1 MAITFRGIKGSPL
14 TITELDNNFRDFY
27 YSASYNN
34 SELILYKS
42 ASGDTG
48 LTIPFDTPKGPEYAI
63 QIKKGDVNASGS
75 NVYVTGS
82 KNFKFD
88 FNQNILDVSG
98 SANVTGNLVV
108 GGSVT
113 AEEFITERNITIKL
127 EKSGSTKF
135 GDSDDDVHSFT
146 GTLLVTGS
154 VSGSDSIHST
164 SITGSNILIDGVA
177 TIGDLTLTGLST
189 SSELTALSIG
199 GSNIVSTTELGST
212 ALLSNLT
219 STTLDLDD
227 NEYLATTLT
236 AGQLTFYN
244 NDTTIEV
251 NDTIGKIQFYGRDD
265 YASLPGAYDV
275 GNISLVA
282 AGEYGSAIA
291 ESKLTVN
298 LRPQGSGGPITEV
311 LALTNS
317 GSAMSSPMIFNDDVT
332 VAGNLTVQGDQI
344 TANVGTLQIEDK
356 LVEIGRN
363 NTQSSLADG
372 GGIFISGANASLTW
386 DHTNSYLYTNKD
398 LKVNGRLRTAYLTF
412 PAETGEV
419 AEVLHSDGAGN
430 LYFATASG
438 GGGGGGGGLIQSF
451 TNATT
456 AGRVVTSV
464 DAQNINAEAGLT
476 FISGTLSIGDTDL
489 REYTSADT
497 DVVGLI
503 GGTNFGTILESDAN
517 SHIVMGIRDNDAN
530 DSFSIVT
537 GNGGYYTGNAYT
549 KLAFQVKGS
558 GATTTGGN
566 LAVSGSITATG
577 DITAYASSDEQLKDN
592 VELIS
597 EPISKI
603 KQIKGVSFDWNDK
616 SDFTG
621 RDIGVIAQ
629 DIEKVLPELVR
640 ENTNGYKAVRYEKI
654 VALLIE
660 AVKEQQSQIDDL
672 KLDLLKSRS

>member
-14 TITELDNNFRDFY
+14 TITELDNNFREFY

-48 LTIPFDTPKGPEYAI
+48 LSIPFDTPKGPEYAI
-63 QIKKGDVNASGS
+63 QIKKGDLNASGS

-88 FNQNILDVSG
+88 FNQNKLDITG

-113 AEEFITERNITIKL
+113 AEEFITERNITIKI
-127 EKSGSTKF
+127 EKSGSTVF
-135 GDSDDDVHSFT
+135 GDSADDTHTFT
-146 GTLLVTGS
+146 GALTINGTNVSSSLQSNYAYTTTVSSSLENHINTVSSSLAADIAGFTTNYDELNNIPSGIISAS
-154 VSGSDSIHST
+154 VLSSPSQGT
-164 SITGSNILIDGVA
+164 VRLTTNGVA
-177 TIGDLTLTGLST
+177 GTNVDLGLQSGDSPTFDNLTLT
-189 SSELTALSIG
+189 
-199 GSNIVSTTELGST
+199 
-212 ALLSNLT
+212 
-219 STTLDLDD
+219 
-227 NEYLATTLT
+227 
-236 AGQLTFYN
+236 
-244 NDTTIEV
+244 
-251 NDTIGKIQFYGRDD
+251 
-265 YASLPGAYDV
+265 
-275 GNISLVA
+275 
-282 AGEYGSAIA
+282 
-291 ESKLTVN
+291 
-298 LRPQGSGGPITEV
+298 
-311 LALTNS
+311 
-317 GSAMSSPMIFNDDVT
+317 
-332 VAGNLTVQGDQI
+332 GNLTVQGDQI

-386 DHTNSYLYTNKD
+386 NHANSYLYTNKD

-412 PAETGEV
+412 PAESGQV

-430 LYFATASG
+430 LYFATAS

-476 FISGTLSIGDTDL
+476 FISGTLSLGDTDL
-489 REYTSADT
+489 REFDSGDT
-497 DVVGLI
+497 DVAGLVG
-503 GGTNFGTILESDAN
+503 GSAFGTILESDAN
-517 SHIVMGIRDNDAN
+517 GHIVMGIRDNDSS

-549 KLAFQVKGS
+549 KLAFQVLGNGITK
-558 GATTTGGN
+558 TGGN
-566 LAVSGSITATG
+566 LSVTGSISATG
-577 DITAYASSDEQLKDN
+577 DITAYASSDEALKDN
-592 VELIS
+592 VQLIPNAI
-597 EPISKI
+597 EKV
-603 KQIKGVSFDWNDK
+603 KQIKGVSFDWNEK
-616 SDFTG
+616 SEHTG
-621 RDIGVIAQ
+621 HDIGVIAQ

-640 ENTNGYKAVRYEKI
+640 TNDNGYKAVRYEKI
-654 VALLIE
+654 VALLIQ
-660 AVKEQQSQIDDL
+660 AVKEQQLQIDEL
-672 KLDLLKSRS
+672 KLDLLRGSRT

>member
-135 GDSDDDVHSFT
+135 GDSADDVHSFT

-154 VSGSDSIHST
+154 ITGSDVRIDDWGSVSGSLKSNYDYTTTVSSSLKAYINTVSSSLDT
-164 SITGSNILIDGVA
+164 DITNASSSLASDLTILSSSVVSEYLKNTTD
-177 TIGDLTLTGLST
+177 TLTGDLTITG
-189 SSELTALSIG
+189 
-199 GSNIVSTTELGST
+199 
-212 ALLSNLT
+212 
-219 STTLDLDD
+219 D
-227 NEYLATTLT
+227 
-236 AGQLTFYN
+236 
-244 NDTTIEV
+244 
-251 NDTIGKIQFYGRDD
+251 
-265 YASLPGAYDV
+265 
-275 GNISLVA
+275 
-282 AGEYGSAIA
+282 
-291 ESKLTVN
+291 
-298 LRPQGSGGPITEV
+298 
-311 LALTNS
+311 
-317 GSAMSSPMIFNDDVT
+317 
-332 VAGNLTVQGDQI
+332 LTVQGDQI

-497 DVVGLI
+497 DVIGLVG
-503 GGTNFGTILESDAN
+503 GANFGTILESDAN

-597 EPISKI
+597 EPINKI

-672 KLDLLKSRS
+672 KLDLLRSRS

>member
-88 FNQNILDVSG
+88 FNQNILDISG

-135 GDSDDDVHSFT
+135 GDSADDVHSFT

-154 VSGSDSIHST
+154 ITGSDVRIDDWGSVSGSLKSNYDYTTTVSSSLST
-164 SITGSNILIDGVA
+164 TINNASSSLASDLTILSSSVVSEYLKNTTD
-177 TIGDLTLTGLST
+177 TLTGDLTITG
-189 SSELTALSIG
+189 
-199 GSNIVSTTELGST
+199 
-212 ALLSNLT
+212 
-219 STTLDLDD
+219 D
-227 NEYLATTLT
+227 
-236 AGQLTFYN
+236 
-244 NDTTIEV
+244 
-251 NDTIGKIQFYGRDD
+251 
-265 YASLPGAYDV
+265 
-275 GNISLVA
+275 
-282 AGEYGSAIA
+282 
-291 ESKLTVN
+291 
-298 LRPQGSGGPITEV
+298 
-311 LALTNS
+311 
-317 GSAMSSPMIFNDDVT
+317 
-332 VAGNLTVQGDQI
+332 LTVQGDQI

-503 GGTNFGTILESDAN
+503 GGSNFGTILESDAN

-597 EPISKI
+597 EPINKI

-672 KLDLLKSRS
+672 KLDLLRSRS